1 MSFKGKEVKVAFVGD
16 AKDLFIKLESLVK
29 EESKKGKFN
38 SDNQKIFNSI
48 LRSISRLKEDP
59 QCGVQIKKKQI
70 PNYYLDSF
78 GVKNLWKLN
87 LSNFWRLIYW
97 VDGSGKV
104 SIVSFVIDIIDH
116 DLYNKRFKY
125 K

>member
-1 MSFKGKEVKVAFVGD
+1 MFKGKEVKVAFVGN
-16 AKDLFIKLESLVK
+16 AKEMFLNLEDFVFK
-29 EESKKGKFN
+29 EREKGKLN
-38 SDNQKIFNSI
+38 SDHQKIFQSI
-48 LRSISRLKEDP
+48 LRSINKLKDNP

-70 PNYYLDSF
+70 PKYYIENF
-78 GVKNLWKLN
+78 GVRNLWKLN

-97 VDGSGKV
+97 IDGSGKV
-104 SIVSFVIDIIDH
+104 SILSFVVDIMDH